1 MSIHCVPSPLFTD
14 AYGEIRI
21 RPLQTSDLRFRK
33 ISGRHQI
40 SVDGKHLI
48 DGVAFG
54 RPFLR
59 RTDRPPIRIPPRK
72 RRRITYDDD
81 SDGILD
87 EHPNTRHLAVHAE
100 PDDPNDITA
109 DEGSETDDDYSPDE
123 EEINDLSAELK
134 DIRND
139 RYSKTGEDDFAVAE
153 DPEEPSNPGG
163 PTGSPRRLTRSR
175 KAGGLCLEGE
185 GMLKLV
191 DENGRPYPGEYNN
204 PLLDLYLHAE
214 DEHQNQPGLQGK
226 TPKKKKRRSNGQKD
240 AERAFEEFSTQPER
254 VSKSISKRSRKG
266 VRFQDGQLET
276 PATMREYQDSHQSDE
291 DLQSSRDMTPNQYES
306 DKENSQPLYEAA
318 GLSVVSMIS
327 GLPN

>member
-1 MSIHCVPSPLFTD
+1 
-14 AYGEIRI
+14 
-21 RPLQTSDLRFRK
+21 
-33 ISGRHQI
+33 
-40 SVDGKHLI
+40 
-48 DGVAFG
+48 
-54 RPFLR
+54 
-59 RTDRPPIRIPPRK
+59 
-72 RRRITYDDD
+72 
-81 SDGILD
+81 LD